1 MLALAEASTGE
12 AANAADTELDLRLET
27 EVPTS
32 LPPGAATSL
41 FIFGSC
47 FHRRLRIR
55 GLEVLVD
62 GVPNPVSAHGMPRL
76 DVHRVFHPELGAP
89 ARAAGQCPASDPN
102 ERSFRSG
109 FWASVSLRMPD
120 TGEVKLAIRAT
131 LSDRSVTV
139 APFGMITVGRPVAAV
154 LTSGDDAKVAIAM
167 ATFDPDIKL
176 FQAQIETIRAQ
187 TLEDWIC
194 VISDDCT
201 PVAGLAAIR
210 STIEGDPRFVLSPS
224 PRRLGF
230 YRNFERALTMIP
242 QDAQLIALSDHDDR
256 WYPEKLATLVARLGD
271 AALVYSDQRVV
282 DADGSVLAESYWGGE
297 RSNNHT
303 NLASLVIANT
313 ITGAASLFRREVLDL
328 ALPFPGVPGTQ
339 YHDHWLGLVALA
351 SGGVAYVDRPLYD
364 YVQHGQAALGYSA
377 ANVGPASGDDRP
389 AAARLRP
396 RAWARLLSGWRAAY
410 FFAVFR
416 SRVLAEVLLLRGGG
430 LVDRR
435 SRRVLGRFIRGER
448 SPLLLL
454 WLALRRARR
463 WVGKSETLGAER
475 VFLHGILWRY
485 AIRALVV
492 GRRRPGRVPY
502 DATMPEIEAGPDRG
516 LREAST
522 VPPG

>member
-1 MLALAEASTGE
+1 MGGAD
-12 AANAADTELDLRLET
+12 NAADTELDLRIET

-41 FIFGSC
+41 FVFGSC

-62 GVPNPVSAHGMPRL
+62 GVPNRASAHGMPRL
-76 DVHRVFHPELGAP
+76 DVHRMFHPEQGAP
-89 ARAAGQCPASDPN
+89 AVAARRLAASDPK

-109 FWASVSLRMPD
+109 FWASVPIRMPNA
-120 TGEVKLAIRAT
+120 GEVTLAIRAA
-131 LSDRSVTV
+131 LSDRSNVVTQIGRIAAGSPTATV
-139 APFGMITVGRPVAAV
+139 SAP
-154 LTSGDDAKVAIAM
+154 GDDAKVAIAM

-176 FQAQIETIRAQ
+176 FEAQIETIRAQ

-201 PVAGLAAIR
+201 PEAGFAAIR
-210 STIEGDPRFVLSPS
+210 SIVEGDPRFLVSQS

-230 YRNFERALTMIP
+230 YRNFERALNMVPPEP
-242 QDAQLIALSDHDDR
+242 QFIALADHDDR
-256 WYPEKLATLVARLGD
+256 WYPEKLATLVGSLGD
-271 AALVYSDQRVV
+271 AMLVYSDQRVV
-282 DADGSVLAESYWGGE
+282 DADGSVVAEGYWGGK

-339 YHDHWLGLVALA
+339 YHDHWLGLVAMA
-351 SGGVAYVDRPLYD
+351 SGGVSYVDRPLYD
-364 YVQHGQAALGYSA
+364 YVQHPQAALGYSA
-377 ANVGPASGDDRP
+377 ANVGPLSREDRP
-389 AAARLRP
+389 TASRLRP
-396 RAWARLLSGWRAAY
+396 GAWARMLSGWRAAY

-430 LVDRR
+430 LIGRR
-435 SRRVLGRFIRGER
+435 SRRVLGRFTRER
-448 SPLLLL
+448 SPLFLS
-454 WLALRRARR
+454 WLALRRARC
-463 WVGKSETLGAER
+463 WVGKSETLSAER
-475 VFLHGILWRY
+475 VFVHGILWRY

-492 GRRRPGRVPY
+492 GRGRPGRMPY
-502 DATMPEIEAGPDRG
+502 DATLPEIDAGPDRG

-522 VPPG
+522 LPPG